1 MTDPILEQPRRRKR
15 QASRRKPLPRRRVR
29 KHVSTGRQMA
39 NSMSPAT
46 GRSSSAATIRLALI
60 LSAAGAYAPVVLPTA
75 IALFALWLIR

>member
-1 MTDPILEQPRRRKR
+1 
-15 QASRRKPLPRRRVR
+15 
-29 KHVSTGRQMA
+29 MA